1 MQLFVSF
8 TAYNTGPKTDSYKK
22 RQPQYSFGSRYNN
35 PKDKTQKPG
44 PGSYNP
50 NKPSGAPKFSM
61 GVRHSQYTL
70 PVLTAADLHLF

>member
-1 MQLFVSF
+1 MFS
-8 TAYNTGPKTDSYKK
+8 AYNTGPKTDSYKR
-22 RQPQYSFGSRYNN
+22 RQPQYSFGSRYDK

-50 NKPSGAPKFSM
+50 NKPAGAPKFSM
-61 GVRHSQYTL
+61 GVRHSQYVL